1 MKFHESSTDS
11 NEFSA
16 PPTINNA
23 RHPWYGV
30 NARYAICAL
39 HTKSAICYGL
49 LGLPTDGVGLLGSAH
64 DVHKSPLDLAAN
76 RAKHNV
82 TLLFR

>member
-1 MKFHESSTDS
+1 M
-11 NEFSA
+11 
-16 PPTINNA
+16 NNA

-30 NARYAICAL
+30 NARYAICARD
-39 HTKSAICYGL
+39 TKFAICFGSL
-49 LGLPTDGVGLLGSAH
+49 EFPAGAIGPLGSIQ

-82 TLLFR
+82 TLLLG